1 MDIKYN
7 EILGAFVNTAND
19 EKVTQ
24 AELLEW
30 AAENPMPLDEPK
42 KQDPKMLNELI
53 ESLTVKQTPDSTS
66 VEEGV
71 EIITEKVQNSH
82 MAEIDKSLPN
92 TKTEIEIP
100 GEDVI
105 VEEQQAIVERQQ
117 AGEPEIEMNDDG
129 GATINFDPSAV
140 NHF

>member
-7 EILGAFVNTAND
+7 EIIGAFVNTAND

-24 AELLEW
+24 AELLQW

-42 KQDPKMLNELI
+42 KQDPRMLNQLI

-71 EIITEKVQNSH
+71 ESITEKV
-82 MAEIDKSLPN
+82 
-92 TKTEIEIP
+92 
-100 GEDVI
+100 
-105 VEEQQAIVERQQ
+105 
-117 AGEPEIEMNDDG
+117 
-129 GATINFDPSAV
+129 
-140 NHF
+140 

>member
-7 EILGAFVNTAND
+7 EIIGAFVNTAND

-42 KQDPKMLNELI
+42 KQDPQMLNKVI

-71 EIITEKVQNSH
+71 KSITEKV
-82 MAEIDKSLPN
+82 
-92 TKTEIEIP
+92 
-100 GEDVI
+100 
-105 VEEQQAIVERQQ
+105 
-117 AGEPEIEMNDDG
+117 
-129 GATINFDPSAV
+129 
-140 NHF
+140 

>member
-7 EILGAFVNTAND
+7 EIIGAFVNTAND

-42 KQDPKMLNELI
+42 KQDPQMLNKVI

-71 EIITEKVQNSH
+71 ESITEKV
-82 MAEIDKSLPN
+82 
-92 TKTEIEIP
+92 
-100 GEDVI
+100 
-105 VEEQQAIVERQQ
+105 
-117 AGEPEIEMNDDG
+117 
-129 GATINFDPSAV
+129 
-140 NHF
+140 